1 VALIRAQGALDKLD
15 LEGDEAT
22 GAAIV
27 RKALELPLFWIAANA
42 GLEGAVAVAKVR
54 ELSDTQGL
62 DASTGEYV
70 DLFKAGVVD
79 PAKVTRSAVQ
89 NAVSIASLLLTT
101 ETLIVDKP
109 EEEEAAA
116 GAGHGHPHGMGM

>member
-27 RKALELPLFWIAANA
+27 RKSLELPLHWIAANA
-42 GLEGAVAVAKVR
+42 GLEGAVAVSKVR

-70 DLFKAGVVD
+70 DLLKAGIVD

-101 ETLIVDKP
+101 ETLVVDKP
-109 EEEEAAA
+109 EEKEEAA
-116 GAGHGHPHGMGM
+116 AGHGHPHGMGM